1 VQLLRCDPF
10 APLVQALEVFDDS
23 TQHAPPATLL
33 SERVIAPRAPR
44 LGADSPQDV
53 LAICLDTH
61 GRVDLEDIASLLG
74 QDPDEARRS
83 LGELVYHDPQAGLVP
98 AAEYLSGDVRSK
110 LATAR
115 QALTEDPD
123 LQVNVAA
130 LERVLPADLGV
141 EDVEPRLGAAW
152 INAATHRQFLAEIL
166 DDDTVQVEH
175 PGGAIW
181 AVHANSRSVRATS
194 EWGTGRMPAAQIAK
208 AAIEQRPIQ
217 VTDEIDDGERVRR
230 VVTVFLCHMC
240 AYAREI
246 LSGRLPG
253 SFREPDARRFAQGA
267 LIPG

>member
-1 VQLLRCDPF
+1 MQLLRCDPF

-44 LGADSPQDV
+44 LGADSPQDA

-74 QDPDEARRS
+74 QDPDEACRS

-152 INAATHRQFLAEIL
+152 IDAATHRQFLSEIL

-267 LIPG
+267 R